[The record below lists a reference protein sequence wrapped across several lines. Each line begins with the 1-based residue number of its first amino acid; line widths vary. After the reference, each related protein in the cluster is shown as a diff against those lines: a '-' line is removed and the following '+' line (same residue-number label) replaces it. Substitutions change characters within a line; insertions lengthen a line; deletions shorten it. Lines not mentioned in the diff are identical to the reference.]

1 MITSITSSRAIQ
13 DFLFHCQYEKNL
25 AEKTLSAY
33 RNDLGQFQS
42 FLLESSFSGAVV
54 DIGKL
59 LLRAYLKQV
68 SEISKPKTVKR
79 KFATLKAFFN
89 FLELDDQI
97 VVSPFRKMQIKIVL
111 DQRLPVVMTL
121 AEVKRLFEY
130 LYEQLEL
137 IETKSTARTK
147 LLIRDIAILEMLFAT
162 GMRVAELAHLTCKDV
177 DLESGSV
184 LIFGKGRKERSLP
197 LCNSKVLKSLTYYLQ
212 TVQESRRTDRFF
224 LGRDGMGI
232 TEQTVRILVEKHT
245 KKAGLSKKITPHTFR
260 HTVATLLLENGVGIR
275 NIQKILGHSSITT
288 TEIYAKVN
296 PEAQRVL
303 IGQFH
308 PREMF

>member
-1 MITSITSSRAIQ
+1 LITSITSSRAIQ

>member
-1 MITSITSSRAIQ
+1 M
-13 DFLFHCQYEKNL
+13 
-25 AEKTLSAY
+25 
-33 RNDLGQFQS
+33 
-42 FLLESSFSGAVV
+42 V